1 MSIEKVMFQYT
12 YSGGTAA
19 RDELLLWLQN
29 NAADYFDE
37 IVGYT
42 DKSRGTAGIKMK
54 INDVDVIDITP
65 SASKTTT
72 IQLCNGASTSS
83 FADGPIRWGVAYK
96 TNNGIALFDVTDNR
110 NFPLFITKGVSGNTL
125 CFVCLRTASSN
136 YYYYGFDF
144 VNGTTIYDMCG
155 RCDSYQNLR
164 RAVGRVAGATS
175 LTPIIFGDSG
185 DYSDGLYLAAFTE
198 SYASTRCIIDVNGV
212 KYVFD
217 GAIALGE

>member
-1 MSIEKVMFQYT
+1 MSIEKVIFQYT
-12 YSGGTAA
+12 YSAGTTA

-42 DKSRGTAGIKMK
+42 DSNRNTAGIKMK

-65 SASKTTT
+65 SAGKVTT
-72 IQLCNGASTSS
+72 IRLCNGASKSS
-83 FADGPIRWGVAYK
+83 YDQNIRWGIAYK
-96 TNNGIALFDVTDNR
+96 TNNGIVLFDVTDNR
-110 NFPLFITKGVSGNTL
+110 NYPLFITKGRSGNTL
-125 CFVCLRTASSN
+125 CFACLKTASSD
-136 YYYYGFDF
+136 YFYYGFDF
-144 VNGTTIYDMCG
+144 VNGTTVYDMCG
-155 RCDSYQNLR
+155 RGDTYPNLR

-175 LTPIIFGDSG
+175 LTPIIFGEGG
-185 DYSDGLYLAAFTE
+185 DYSEGLYLAAFTE
-198 SYASTRCIIDVNGV
+198 SYASTRCIIDVNGI

>member
-1 MSIEKVMFQYT
+1 MSIEKEMFQYT
-12 YSGGTAA
+12 YSAGTAA

-42 DKSRGTAGIKMK
+42 DPDRNTAGIKMK

-65 SASKTTT
+65 SAGKLTT
-72 IQLCNGASTSS
+72 IQLCNGASKSS
-83 FADGPIRWGVAYK
+83 SDGNIRWGVAYK

-110 NFPLFITKGVSGNTL
+110 NYPLFITKGISGNTL
-125 CFVCLRTASSN
+125 CFACLKTAYSD

-144 VNGTTIYDMCG
+144 VNGTTVYDMCG
-155 RCDSYQNLR
+155 RGDTYPNLR

-175 LTPIIFGDSG
+175 LTPIIFGEGG
-185 DYSDGLYLAAFTE
+185 DYSEGLYLAAFTE

>member
-12 YSGGTAA
+12 YSAGTAA

-42 DKSRGTAGIKMK
+42 DSSSNIAGIKMK
-54 INDVDVIDITP
+54 INDVDVIDIAP
-65 SASKTTT
+65 SGNKRTT
-72 IQLCNGASTSS
+72 IQLCNGASKSS
-83 FADGPIRWGVAYK
+83 GGPTTRWGVAYK

-110 NFPLFITKGVSGNTL
+110 NYPLFITKGRSGNTL
-125 CFVCLRTASSN
+125 CFACLRTSSTEH
-136 YYYYGFDF
+136 YYYGFDF
-144 VNGTTIYDMCG
+144 VNGATVYDMCG
-155 RCDSYQNLR
+155 SANSYPNLR

-175 LTPIIFGDSG
+175 LTPIIFGDGG
-185 DYSDGLYLAAFTE
+185 DYSEGLYLAAFTE
-198 SYASTRCIIDVNGV
+198 SYDSTRCIIDVNGV

>member
-1 MSIEKVMFQYT
+1 MSIEKVIFQNT
-12 YSGGTAA
+12 YSAGTAA

-42 DKSRGTAGIKMK
+42 DSSRNTAGIHCV
-54 INDVDVIDITP
+54 INNVNVIDITP
-65 SASKTTT
+65 SASKDTT
-72 IQLCNGASTSS
+72 IRLCNGASKTSYD
-83 FADGPIRWGVAYK
+83 ATIRWGVAYK

-110 NFPLFITKGVSGNTL
+110 NYPLFITKGRSGNTL
-125 CFVCLRTASSN
+125 CFACLKTA
-136 YYYYGFDF
+136 YLEYHYHGFDF
-144 VNGTTIYDMCG
+144 VNGTTVYDMCG
-155 RCDSYQNLR
+155 SVDTYPNLR

-175 LTPIIFGDSG
+175 LTPIIFGDGG
-185 DYSDGLYLAAFTE
+185 DYSEGLYLAAFTE

>member
-1 MSIEKVMFQYT
+1 MSIEKVIFQYT
-12 YSGGTAA
+12 YSAGTAA

-42 DKSRGTAGIKMK
+42 DSTRNTPGIKMK

-65 SASKTTT
+65 SAGKTTT
-72 IQLCNGASTSS
+72 IKLCNGASKSS
-83 FADGPIRWGVAYK
+83 SDGNIRWGVAYK
-96 TNNGIALFDVTDNR
+96 TNNGIVLFDVTDNR
-110 NFPLFITKGVSGNTL
+110 NHPLFITKGVSGNTL
-125 CFVCLRTASSN
+125 CFACLKTDSYD

-144 VNGTTIYDMCG
+144 VNGTTVYDMCG
-155 RCDSYQNLR
+155 RGDTYQNLR

-175 LTPIIFGDSG
+175 LTPIIFGDGG
-185 DYSDGLYLAAFTE
+185 DYSEGLYLAAFTE
-198 SYASTRCIIDVNGV
+198 NYETTRCIIDVNGV